1 MAFIIEQAGGTAST
15 GKIPIL
21 DIGMYGFSVLST
33 GLHITCIHIKNMKRG
48 RGKNEENEEGKI
60 MGNVR

>member
-21 DIGMYGFSVLST
+21 DIGMYGFSVLSM
-33 GLHITCIHIKNMKRG
+33 GLHCKCIHIKNMKRG
-48 RGKNEENEEGKI
+48 RGKTDRK
-60 MGNVR
+60 